1 MRRIRRAVAWWRRA
15 DKRVRL
21 AAAVL
26 ASVLLGWPTTSALDL
41 AGFPIFQQAMLA
53 LSWVAPAITALDL
66 LFTAQL
72 HQKQDDQDAGGA
84 GDT

>member
-1 MRRIRRAVAWWRRA
+1 MPGPRQALAWWRRS

-26 ASVLLGWPTTSALDL
+26 AAVLFGWPATSAAQAL
-41 AGFPIFQQAMLA
+41 GFPIFEQAMLA
-53 LSWVAPAITALDL
+53 LSWLAPAITALDL

-72 HQKQDDQDAGGA
+72 HERQDQDQDAGG
-84 GDT
+84 

>member
-1 MRRIRRAVAWWRRA
+1 MRRALAWWRRA

-26 ASVLLGWPTTSALDL
+26 AAVLFGWPATSVAQALGL
-41 AGFPIFQQAMLA
+41 PIFEQTMLA
-53 LSWVAPAITALDL
+53 LSWLAPAITALDL

-72 HQKQDDQDAGGA
+72 HEKQDRDAGDAGA
-84 GDT
+84 